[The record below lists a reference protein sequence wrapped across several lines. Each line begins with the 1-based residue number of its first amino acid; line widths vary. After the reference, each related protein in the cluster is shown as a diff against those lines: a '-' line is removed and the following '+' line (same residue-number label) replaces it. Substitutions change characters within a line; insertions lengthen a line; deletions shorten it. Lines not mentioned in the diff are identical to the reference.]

1 MWLEKIFSQLRGWP
15 KKIRYRPNAFCFR
28 ITKTP
33 RIFHLLT
40 RMITAKED
48 NRSNIRIPWVP
59 GYQRFFSHLRLYV
72 IFFLLLC
79 VLLWELYSL
88 DPQIFYVLFQTLY
101 IRFIPYTFPLFILIM
116 ALHCAKTSFT
126 FLNVFQIYFKNL
138 WAFHFLI
145 KSFSKSLLLR
155 YIKAQAFSMWD
166 SLLF

>member
-1 MWLEKIFSQLRGWP
+1 MLGDLWLEKIFSQLRGWP

-28 ITKTP
+28 ITDTP

-79 VLLWELYSL
+79 VLPWELHPL

-101 IRFIPYTFPLFILIM
+101 IRFYTLYF
-116 ALHCAKTSFT
+116 ST
-126 FLNVFQIYFKNL
+126 FHLDNGVTLRQNVVHFFKCFSNIFQ
-138 WAFHFLI
+138 
-145 KSFSKSLLLR
+145 KSFSV
-155 YIKAQAFSMWD
+155 
-166 SLLF
+166 